1 MSNEKWEKIKVS
13 FVLISLVTVFIP
25 LLILFKIYFSFQ
37 TISIL
42 PSSILSFLFSFFVET
57 PPLRTVITLSSIGIF
72 FILLALV
79 TGVFL
84 LVSKTRTPFFTIG
97 VLVQT
102 LLFLGLLAV
111 SIFFMVVIFRY
122 FNLKQTDNSD
132 TVVQLLNYFLDFN
145 AISGLQ
151 SLVSSMKN
159 YTIIAL
165 VFSALQVILVSPLTF
180 HAFTRHRS
188 NEKGISEE
196 ELKPLRESS
205 GEEAPNFSSLS
216 YECPSGFILDEKP
229 ATEEEINKMPLI
241 ICGEETE

>member
-1 MSNEKWEKIKVS
+1 MSNEKWETIKVS
-13 FVLISLVTVFIP
+13 FVLISLVTVSIP
-25 LLILFKIYFSFQ
+25 LLIFFKIYFSFQ

-42 PSSILSFLFSFFVET
+42 PSSILSFLFSLFVET

-97 VLVQT
+97 VVVQT
-102 LLFLGLLAV
+102 LLFLGLLAI

-132 TVVQLLNYFLDFN
+132 TVVQLLNYFLDFSV
-145 AISGLQ
+145 ISGLQ

-159 YTIIAL
+159 YAIIAL
-165 VFSALQVILVSPLTF
+165 VFSALQVVLVSPLTF

-188 NEKGISEE
+188 VETEE
-196 ELKPLRESS
+196 ELKPLRKSS
-205 GEEAPNFSSLS
+205 GEEVSNFSSLS
-216 YECPSGFILDEKP
+216 YECPSPGFILDEKP

-241 ICGEETE
+241 ICGEETG

>member
-42 PSSILSFLFSFFVET
+42 PSSILSFLFSLFVEN

-97 VLVQT
+97 VLIQT
-102 LLFLGLLAV
+102 LLFLGLLVV

-122 FNLKQTDNSD
+122 FNLKQTDN
-132 TVVQLLNYFLDFN
+132 TVVQLLNYFLDFSV
-145 AISGLQ
+145 ISGLQ

-159 YTIIAL
+159 YAIIAL
-165 VFSALQVILVSPLTF
+165 VFSALQVVLVSPLTF

-188 NEKGISEE
+188 VETEE

-216 YECPSGFILDEKP
+216 YEFPSPGFNLDEQP
-229 ATEEEINKMPLI
+229 PIEEEDEYIPMI
-241 ICGEETE
+241 IGEQTG